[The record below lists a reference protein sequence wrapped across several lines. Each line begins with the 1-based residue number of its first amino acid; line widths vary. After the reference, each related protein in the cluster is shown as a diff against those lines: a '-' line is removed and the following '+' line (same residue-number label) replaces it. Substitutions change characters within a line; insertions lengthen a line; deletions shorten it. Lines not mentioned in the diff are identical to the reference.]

1 MSRIAW
7 IGRLLVKR
15 GFHLLMQTRMVMIAP
30 HRVVG
35 LIVLAAACDAPD
47 DRGTV
52 LTTATLPDRVVML
65 DAATGMVKDS
75 ISLDPRPVEID
86 EPHGLAAAPD
96 GKHWYATVSHGEST
110 LWKFER
116 PSNRLVGRVRLGTS
130 GAARIGITPDS
141 RVALV
146 PDYYR
151 DGVDR
156 AAPSHVAVV
165 ELGDLAV
172 TARLEL
178 CPGPHDAQVSPDGKL
193 AAVTCSLSDEV
204 VLVDLGTL
212 EPVARVPVD
221 REREGGPERWPRSR
235 PLNVVWGP
243 EGEYVYVTLH
253 LADKVLEIGRAGEGR
268 TMRNVVIGA
277 GPAQLALTP
286 DGGTLVVANRGDG
299 SISLVNR
306 PELAERRRIDLGVTH
321 PHGVAVSSDGRTAFI
336 SYEGDTKSDG
346 GVVAVDLTTGDVI
359 WRRAVGQ
366 YPLGVIYLTAQH

>member
-1 MSRIAW
+1 MSR
-7 IGRLLVKR
+7 GY
-15 GFHLLMQTRMVMIAP
+15 HLLMQTRMATNFHVRA
-30 HRVVG
+30 VG
-35 LIVLAAACDAPD
+35 LLVLAAACDAPA

-52 LTTATLPDRVVML
+52 LTTATLTDRVVVL
-65 DAATGMVKDS
+65 DAATGIVKDS
-75 ISLDPRPVEID
+75 IPLDPRPVEID
-86 EPHGLAAAPD
+86 EPHGLAVAPD
-96 GKHWYATVSHGEST
+96 GRHWYATVSHGEST

-116 PSNRLVGRVRLGTS
+116 PGNRLVGRVRLGTW

-151 DGVDR
+151 DGVDP
-156 AAPSHVAVV
+156 AAPSQVAVV
-165 ELGDLAV
+165 ELGDLTV

-178 CPGPHDAQVSPDGKL
+178 CPGPHDAQVSPDGEL

-204 VLVDLGTL
+204 VLVDLGAL
-212 EPVARVPVD
+212 QPVARVPVD
-221 REREGGPERWPRSR
+221 GGQAVGRGAGPWAK

-243 EGEYVYVTLH
+243 EGEDVYVTMH
-253 LADKVLEIGRAGEGR
+253 LVGKVLAIDLSGDGYSTRS
-268 TMRNVVIGA
+268 TSVGA

-286 DGGTLVVANRGDG
+286 DGETIVVANRGDG
-299 SISLVNR
+299 SMSLVDR
-306 PELAERRRIDLGVTH
+306 RELVERRRIDLGVIH
-321 PHGVAVSSDGRTAFI
+321 PHGVAVSADGGTAFV

-346 GVVAVDLTTGDVI
+346 GVVAVDLATGDVI